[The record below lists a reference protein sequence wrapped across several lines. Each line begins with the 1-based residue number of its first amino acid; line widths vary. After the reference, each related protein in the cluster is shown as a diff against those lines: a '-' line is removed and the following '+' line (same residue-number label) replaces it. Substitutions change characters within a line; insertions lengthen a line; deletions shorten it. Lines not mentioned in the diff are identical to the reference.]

1 MYESCL
7 PERREYDA
15 RRAVR
20 NEGKQPARQGEQGEQ
35 GGKAGKQA
43 SSSRKTWRQQGV
55 KYWNHIGEHSSEQ
68 IGRQV
73 GRWVSK

>member
-20 NEGKQPARQGEQGEQ
+20 NEGKQLARQGEQGEQ

-43 SSSRKTWRQQGV
+43 SSSR
-55 KYWNHIGEHSSEQ
+55 
-68 IGRQV
+68 
-73 GRWVSK
+73 